1 MAKKVDPF
9 AKAIHDLCVAAGAE
23 CGAKCDQAARK
34 AANTTSVKRVAQ
46 TSPPRRRN
54 LTVAEAGR
62 MCTNGR

>member
-23 CGAKCDQAARK
+23 CGARCDPGARK
-34 AANTTSVKRVAQ
+34 AADTAVKRTAQ
-46 TSPPRRRN
+46 TSGRRRN

-62 MCTNGR
+62 MCSKGRQ